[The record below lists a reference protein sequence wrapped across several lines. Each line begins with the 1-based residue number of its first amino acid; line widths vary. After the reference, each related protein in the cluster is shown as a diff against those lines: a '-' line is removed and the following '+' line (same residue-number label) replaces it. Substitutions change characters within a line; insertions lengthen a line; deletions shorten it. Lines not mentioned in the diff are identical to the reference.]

1 MIPPNED
8 RVALL
13 KPTLSTNTNPIIM
26 KNKLTL
32 NLYFALAATLLAQ
45 SAMAQFVI
53 TDAGATSPTPGPND
67 VYAIFDSVQNNDG
80 LNYYWDN
87 GNHIG
92 QTFTTGP
99 NASGYT
105 MTNLAIQTAGG
116 GGYWGSG
123 AIASVSASQTF
134 TLTIYSIDNSG
145 NATPVATN
153 TAVGALSAEGH
164 WLRWSGLGVA
174 LLPNTNYAYTF
185 VNGDTGSGGNWEQL
199 ANNGNNPYAGGQICS
214 IPPGGGAVIFG
225 GSGVSDA
232 VFDIGLAPGTV
243 AGGTVTIAD
252 VGTTTPTPGA
262 NDISQ
267 LLPAVIPIQN
277 NYGLNY
283 YWDSGP
289 GQVFTTPNSTLP
301 WVVTNLLIKTG
312 GGGGGELNA
321 QAFVLRL
328 YSVSGGTTA
337 SLIYSNSY
345 TASLN
350 AEGDWLQFSGLSA
363 VLQPNQQYAYTLYRG
378 ANGSW
383 EQMANYD
390 GNPYPG
396 GKVCLINPGGGTI
409 NYGSQNATNSSD
421 AAFDV
426 GLTAPLVFGILPSY
440 TPNVSPIYAGTTL
453 TLNEAALGS
462 GTISYK
468 WQTDGGS
475 GGALTNIPGATSSN
489 LVVNTTGWAAG
500 TYSYAVV
507 VTTTSGGGMSATSPV
522 LPLTVSPAS
531 APIIVSDT
539 TPTPNTASSY
549 VGLNQSFSVSMIG
562 TLPIAY
568 QWYVASDASGT
579 GATRISGA
587 TNATLT
593 LTNLQ
598 PGNTGYYAA
607 VATNVISPF
616 NATSTWT
623 PLTVLP
629 ASQMLINWQAPVTF
643 NGLTAAQILN
653 STLPRPFSFFEAA
666 YFGGNSAPTIT
677 VTNSGNIYSFYGDG
691 STISVA
697 GQSGFNGGSWLVGG
711 NTTGDTNLD
720 YVLNEFA
727 YDGNA
732 GSASIHTISLH
743 NLIVGSNYCVQIFA
757 LDDRPPGVGRYT
769 SFQDPADNADV
780 SATFGDPDNMYVTGT
795 FTAPNTDIDIQQN
808 LLPGGAGCISAVIVG
823 AVVSVNTNAATANF
837 QATIS
842 GQTLNFTWSSDH
854 QGWQIYTNAVGLD
867 AAGNWFP
874 VLGSATVTNFSLP
887 IDPTKKNVFYQ
898 LRYP

>member
-1 MIPPNED
+1 
-8 RVALL
+8 
-13 KPTLSTNTNPIIM
+13 M

-32 NLYFALAATLLAQ
+32 NLCYALGAAFMAQ
-45 SAMAQFVI
+45 SAVAQFVI
-53 TDAGATSPTPGPND
+53 TDAGASAPTPGPND
-67 VYAIFDSVQNNDG
+67 VYAIFGSVQNNDG

-87 GNHIG
+87 GNPNG
-92 QTFTTGP
+92 QTFTTGS
-99 NASGYT
+99 NSSGYT
-105 MTNLAIQTAGG
+105 LTNLAIRTAGNG
-116 GGYWGSG
+116 GNWGSG
-123 AIASVSASQTF
+123 SVSSWSASQTF
-134 TLTIYSIDNSG
+134 TLRIYSIDNSG

-153 TAVGALSAEGH
+153 TAVGALRNQGD
-164 WLRWSGLGVA
+164 WLQWSGLSVP
-174 LLPNTNYAYTF
+174 LSPNTNYAYSF
-185 VNGDTGSGGNWEQL
+185 INGDSSSGGNWEEL

-214 IPPGGGAVIFG
+214 IPPSGGPVIF

-243 AGGTVTIAD
+243 AGGTVTITD
-252 VGTTTPTPGA
+252 VGTTAPTPGA

-267 LLPAVIPIQN
+267 LLPTVIPIQN

-301 WVVTNLLIKTG
+301 WVVTNLFVQTG
-312 GGGGGELNA
+312 GGGGGGENNA

-337 SLIYSNSY
+337 TLIYSNSY
-345 TASLN
+345 TSSLN
-350 AEGDWLQFSGLSA
+350 AEGDWLQFSGVNA
-363 VLQPNQQYAYTLYRG
+363 VLQPNQQYSYTVSRG

-390 GNPYPG
+390 GNPYSG
-396 GKVCLINPGGGTI
+396 GKICLINPAGGTI

-426 GLTAPLVFGILPSY
+426 GLTAPLVFGILPTY
-440 TPNVSPIYAGTTL
+440 TPNVSPIYAETTV

-462 GTISYK
+462 GTLTYK

-475 GGALTNIPGATSSN
+475 GGPLTNIPGATSSN
-489 LVVNTTGWAAG
+489 LVVNTTGLAAG

-507 VTTTSGGGMSATSPV
+507 VTTSSGGGMSATSPV
-522 LPLTVSPAS
+522 LPLTIVPAS
-531 APIIVSDT
+531 APVVVTDT
-539 TPTPNTASSY
+539 TPSPNATTSY
-549 VGLNQSFSVSMIG
+549 VGLNQSFSVSMSG

-579 GATRISGA
+579 GATPISGA
-587 TNATLT
+587 TSPTLT

-598 PGNTGYYAA
+598 LSNDGYYAA
-607 VATNVISPF
+607 VATNVVSPF
-616 NATSTWT
+616 STGSTWAQ
-623 PLTVLP
+623 LTVLP
-629 ASQMLINWQAPVTF
+629 ASQMLIAWLAPVTF
-643 NGLTAAQILN
+643 NGLTASQILT
-653 STLPRPFSFFEAA
+653 STLPAPYSFFEAA
-666 YFGGNSAPTIT
+666 YFGGNADPTVT
-677 VTNSGNIYSFYGDG
+677 VTNNGNVYSFYGDG
-691 STISVA
+691 STISIS

-743 NLIVGSNYCVQIFA
+743 NLIVGSNYCVQIFG
-757 LDDRPPGVGRYT
+757 LDDRPPGIGRYT
-769 SFQDPADNADV
+769 SFQNPVDNADV
-780 SATFGDPDNMYVTGT
+780 SATFGDPDNKYVIGT
-795 FTAPNTDIDIQQN
+795 FTAPSTDLDIQQN
-808 LLPGGAGCISAVIVG
+808 LLPGGAGCTSVVIVG
-823 AVVSVNTNAATANF
+823 AVVTVNTNAATANF
-837 QATIS
+837 TVTAS
-842 GQTLNFTWSSDH
+842 GQTLNFTWAADH
-854 QGWQIYTNAVGLD
+854 QGWQLYTNSVGLG
-867 AAGNWFP
+867 ATSSWYP
-874 VLGSATVTNFSLP
+874 VPGSANGTNQTITVNP
-887 IDPTKKNVFYQ
+887 AKPGVFFQ

>member
-1 MIPPNED
+1 
-8 RVALL
+8 
-13 KPTLSTNTNPIIM
+13 M

-32 NLYFALAATLLAQ
+32 KLCYALAAAFLAP
-45 SAMAQFVI
+45 SAMAQFMI
-53 TDAGATSPTPGPND
+53 ADAGATAPTPGPND
-67 VYAIFDSVQNNDG
+67 VYAIYNSIQNNDG

-87 GNHIG
+87 GNPNG
-92 QTFTTGP
+92 QTFTTGA
-99 NASGYT
+99 NSSGYT
-105 MTNLAIQTAGG
+105 LTNLAIRTAGNG
-116 GGYWGSG
+116 GTWGSG
-123 AIASVSASQTF
+123 AIASISASQTF
-134 TLTIYSIDNSG
+134 TLRIYSIDDNG

-153 TAVGALSAEGH
+153 TAVGALSNQGD
-164 WLRWSGLGVA
+164 WLQWSGLSVP

-185 VNGDTGSGGNWEQL
+185 INGDTGSGGNWEEL
-199 ANNGNNPYAGGQICS
+199 ANNGNNPYAGGQICN
-214 IPPGGGAVIFG
+214 IPPAGGTVQFG
-225 GSGVSDA
+225 NSGVSDA
-232 VFDIGLAPGTV
+232 VFDIGLAPGKV

-252 VGTTTPTPGA
+252 IGTTAPTPGA

-267 LLPAVIPIQN
+267 LLPTVIPIQN

-289 GQVFTTPNSTLP
+289 GQVFTTPNSSLP
-301 WVVTNLLIKTG
+301 WVMTNLFIQTGG

-328 YSVSGGTTA
+328 YSVAGGTTA

-350 AEGDWLQFSGLSA
+350 AEGDWLQFSGINA

-396 GKVCLINPGGGTI
+396 GEICLINPGGGTI
-409 NYGSQNATNSSD
+409 NYGSQTANNSAD

-426 GLTAPLVFGILPSY
+426 GLTAPLVFGNLPTY
-440 TPNVSPIYAGTTL
+440 APNVSPIYAGTTL

-462 GTISYK
+462 GTLSYH

-475 GGALTNIPGATSSN
+475 GGTLTNIPGATSSN
-489 LVVNTTGWAAG
+489 LVVNTSAFAAG
-500 TYSYAVV
+500 TYNYAVV

-522 LPLTVSPAS
+522 LPLTINAAS
-531 APIIVSDT
+531 APILITDT
-539 TPTPNTASSY
+539 TPSPNTTASY
-549 VGLNQSFSVSMIG
+549 VGLNQSFSVAMTG

-579 GATRISGA
+579 GATPISGA

-593 LTNLQ
+593 LANLQ
-598 PGNTGYYAA
+598 PGNDGYYAA
-607 VATNVISPF
+607 VATNLVSPF
-616 NATSTWT
+616 IATSSWT
-623 PLTVLP
+623 PLTVQP
-629 ASQMLINWQAPVTF
+629 ASQMLFHWQAPVTF
-643 NGLTAAQILN
+643 NGLTASQILN

-666 YFGGNSAPTIT
+666 YFGGNSAPTVN
-677 VTNSGNIYSFYGDG
+677 VTNNGNIFGFYGDG
-691 STISVA
+691 STVSIA

-743 NLIVGSNYCVQIFA
+743 NLVVGSNYCVQIFA

-780 SATFGDPDNMYVTGT
+780 SATFGDPDNKYVIGT
-795 FTAPNTDIDIQQN
+795 FTAPSTDLDIQQN

-823 AVVSVNTNAATANF
+823 AVISVNTNAATANF
-837 QATIS
+837 QATAS
-842 GQTLNFTWSSDH
+842 GQTLNFTWASDH
-854 QGWQIYTNAVGLD
+854 QGWKLYTNVVGLNSS
-867 AAGNWFP
+867 GNWFP
-874 VLGSATVTNFSLP
+874 VPGSAAVTNLSLT